1 MDDLSEH
8 YKLLGLRP
16 DASPEEI
23 KQTYRDLAHVWHPDR
38 FLNNPRLQQKANEK
52 MKEINHAYEILMD
65 ALQGMPTP
73 DEIRLKAAE
82 YCNSGHGHFNLKNYT
97 QAVKDYD
104 KAIELNPRMESA
116 YFYRGTAHHYLE
128 NYTQAIKDQD
138 KFIELNPKMERAYF
152 ERGATHFILKNY
164 TEAIKDYDKL
174 IELNKTNARAFWK
187 RSLIYGRI
195 GNKVQSKYDLQTA
208 AELGHVFAQIEQRK
222 KKWWSWM

>member
-138 KFIELNPKMERAYF
+138 KFIELNPKMERAYVNRGNAHFNLKNYTQAFKDYDRAIELSKTNEDAFYYRGLAHYRLKNYTQAIKDYDRAIELNPKMERAYF
-152 ERGATHFILKNY
+152 ERGATNL
-164 TEAIKDYDKL
+164 
-174 IELNKTNARAFWK
+174 LN
-187 RSLIYGRI
+187 
-195 GNKVQSKYDLQTA
+195 
-208 AELGHVFAQIEQRK
+208 
-222 KKWWSWM
+222 